1 MDTTIEFVDT
11 VYAPVPLERTI
22 EECEEREEFEV
33 QAINE
38 RIYYAG
44 LSQQLFGRGSNYDE
58 DDNY

>member
-1 MDTTIEFVDT
+1 MNDTIEFVDT
-11 VYAPVPLERTI
+11 VYTPGPLESTI

-38 RIYYAG
+38 RVYFAG

-58 DDNY
+58 DYAY